1 MARSVTIK
9 LGDEDAELRQRKT
22 RESSAWRKSLE
33 APAREVIGRFTKLV
47 DWQSVDFSDGEG
59 VSALASAAIPLLT
72 DSLDTIRELVTG
84 YAPELKDR
92 LDDAYDDEVIAA
104 FVEVL
109 RLAFPLAGLAGTV
122 GLLRSPGSTTPATS
136 ASSPSVNGVSG
147 TTISMTAPSQP

>member
-1 MARSVTIK
+1 MARTVTIK

-33 APAREVIGRFTKLV
+33 APAREIIGRFTRII
-47 DWQSVDFSDGEG
+47 DWQSVDLADGDG

-72 DSLDTIRELVTG
+72 DSLDTIRELVAG

-92 LDDAYDDEVIAA
+92 LDDAYDDEVVAT

-122 GLLRSPGSTTPATS
+122 GLLRSPGSTMPATPP
-136 ASSPSVNGVSG
+136 SSPSANGVSG
-147 TTISMTAPSQP
+147 TTISTTAPSQP